1 MAVREEAMLEVKEKL
16 EGVKESR
23 CQDFT
28 PQWAGEWKHCNGEL
42 GGGDD
47 LGGREKRSS
56 NVHQVVGNAEV
67 KLVRVFR
74 IGEREKKDL
83 EGFRL

>member
-1 MAVREEAMLEVKEKL
+1 MAVREEAILDVKEKL
-16 EGVKESR
+16 EGGVKGCVKISHPSGLE
-23 CQDFT
+23 
-28 PQWAGEWKHCNGEL
+28 NGNIVMENWEE
-42 GGGDD
+42 
-47 LGGREKRSS
+47 EKIWEKKSS